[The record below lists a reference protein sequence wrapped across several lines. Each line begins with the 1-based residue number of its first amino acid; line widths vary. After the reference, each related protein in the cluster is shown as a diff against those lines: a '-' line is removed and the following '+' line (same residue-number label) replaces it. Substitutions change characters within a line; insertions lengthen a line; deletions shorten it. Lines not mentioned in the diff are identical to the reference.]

1 MEIFQLIWSFVP
13 ECVFCLFLPL
23 FFPFAIIFFLSLSS
37 YKRFWTE
44 NLYHSVFS
52 NFLEWFIFQ
61 MHFLLFASA
70 LFLGFMWF
78 DHVGWEI
85 SWSSL
90 FWVFKSQIQL
100 MVWVENDPHFSVAG
114 TWGSVLLARLLL
126 MFLVFVCGSHFF
138 YQKKEKTDSTSG
150 CEMCYCTYESSSA
163 VQEVIDFTTH
173 RAVCHKKLTSVDCF
187 WLPAGFA
194 LHSEFVWFYGCML
207 RSHICVESQIWDPQL
222 DPQGVKFWL
231 VNCW

>member
-1 MEIFQLIWSFVP
+1 MSFV
-13 ECVFCLFLPL
+13 FSFLYFFLLQLFFFSRFLPIRDFGQKTSITL
-23 FFPFAIIFFLSLSS
+23 F
-37 YKRFWTE
+37 
-44 NLYHSVFS
+44 FS

-173 RAVCHKKLTSVDCF
+173 RAVCQKTH
-187 WLPAGFA
+187 
-194 LHSEFVWFYGCML
+194 
-207 RSHICVESQIWDPQL
+207 
-222 DPQGVKFWL
+222 
-231 VNCW
+231 